1 MCAGG
6 TPELPRK
13 KRVLRHPPSI
23 HDGSWKGARSVT
35 FLAERCKGS
44 CKEAF
49 SLFLGMPASRWWI
62 LLFSRLWLNA
72 GVRLAYPFLPT
83 IARGL
88 GVSMEQAGFLVA
100 ARSLVG
106 LLSILFGFLTEKKG
120 EKLGLLLGL
129 FFLAIGGL
137 CIGSRAGYTWVLI
150 GFIFTG
156 LAHAAYNPSVQS
168 YVSAHVPYTLRAR
181 ALGLLESSWS
191 ASWFVGMP
199 LGGFLIAHYGW
210 HVPYVA
216 VGVIGIFLLLLTMR
230 VPAAPQ
236 NPPEVFPSSRALC
249 AAQKSVPSRNITP
262 AALEA
267 SCPAQKHRPIRG
279 SADIGPAPLAGDTS
293 AHPEKWPLSDQLLAS
308 QDSTAFETSAAVSHP
323 RLWPALVVTF
333 FALLANESLMI
344 VYGAWVEFRF
354 SLGIGSL
361 GLLST
366 VIGVM
371 ELAAELSVALVVDRL
386 GKKRALAVGLLGA
399 SACYAALFIAQSSL
413 VLSMAVFGGIAFFFE
428 FTVVSSFPYMSE
440 IDPNARKRWLSANYS
455 LMVAGRVVGALVG
468 PWLWEHTH
476 TLQGHISLSFLAT
489 MVALVFLRL
498 APNPDSC
505 PRKES
510 IRP

>member
-1 MCAGG
+1 
-6 TPELPRK
+6 
-13 KRVLRHPPSI
+13 
-23 HDGSWKGARSVT
+23 
-35 FLAERCKGS
+35 
-44 CKEAF
+44 
-49 SLFLGMPASRWWI
+49 MPAGRWWI

-88 GVSMEQAGFLVA
+88 GLSMEQAGFLVA
-100 ARSLVG
+100 VRSFVG
-106 LLSILFGFLTEKKG
+106 LLSILFGLLTEKKG

-137 CIGSRAGYTWVLI
+137 CIGSRASYAWVLI

-168 YVSAHVPYTLRAR
+168 YVSAHVPYALRAR
-181 ALGLLESSWS
+181 ALGFLESSWS

-216 VGVIGIFLLLLTMR
+216 VGVMGIFLLLLTARM
-230 VPAAPQ
+230 PAAPQ
-236 NPPEVFPSSRALC
+236 SHPEIFHSSRASC
-249 AAQKSVPSRNITP
+249 AAQKSAPSRNITP
-262 AALEA
+262 ATLKA
-267 SCPAQKHRPIRG
+267 SCPVRSHESIPE
-279 SADIGPAPLAGDTS
+279 SADLRFTSLSDKTPANL
-293 AHPEKWPLSDQLLAS
+293 EKSPLSDQVPAS
-308 QDSTAFETSAAVSHP
+308 QNSTASKVLAVVSHP
-323 RLWPALVVTF
+323 RLWPALCVTF

-354 SLGIGSL
+354 SVGIGSL

-366 VIGVM
+366 GIGIM

-386 GKKRALAVGLLGA
+386 GKKRALAAGLLGA

-413 VLSMAVFGGIAFFFE
+413 ALSVVVFGGIAYFFE

-455 LMVAGRVVGALVG
+455 LMVAGRVIGALVG

-476 TLQGHISLSFLAT
+476 TLQGHMSLSFLAT

-498 APNPDSC
+498 APNPDSRT
-505 PRKES
+505 RKES
-510 IRP
+510 IQP